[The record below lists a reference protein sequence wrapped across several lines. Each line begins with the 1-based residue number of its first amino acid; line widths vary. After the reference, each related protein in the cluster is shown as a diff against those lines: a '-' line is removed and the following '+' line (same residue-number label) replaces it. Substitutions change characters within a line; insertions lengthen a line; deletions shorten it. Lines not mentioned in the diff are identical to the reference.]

1 MSKNIYL
8 YLFVFTALIALY
20 LGMMGNSG
28 ISSLEEKLTKSD
40 RRLELLQ
47 DSLTQS
53 ELNRLELGYFGLV
66 NNDDALAYIDP
77 YNLENPVR
85 YISDKLLE
93 TNEQAGDNP
102 LVPYQGMD
110 GAFKINKIKVLNHRW
125 IIADFS
131 DGTYWGELLLG
142 YEINEDLSV
151 SFTLLNHLLYS
162 RNR

>member
-28 ISSLEEKLTKSD
+28 ISNLEEKLTKAEK
-40 RRLELLQ
+40 RLAVLQ

-53 ELNRLELGYFGLV
+53 ELERLELGYFGLN
-66 NNDDALAYIDP
+66 NNDDALAYVDP

-85 YISDKLLE
+85 YIADKLLE
-93 TNEQAGDNP
+93 TNEKEGDNP
-102 LVPYQGMD
+102 LVPYQGMN
-110 GAFKINKIKVLNHRW
+110 GSFKINKIKVLNHRW

-131 DGTYWGELLLG
+131 DGTYWGELLLS

-162 RNR
+162 RN

>member
-28 ISSLEEKLTKSD
+28 IARLEEKLSKS
-40 RRLELLQ
+40 EKNVKLLQ
-47 DSLTQS
+47 DSLMQS
-53 ELNRLELGYFGLV
+53 ELERLELGYFGLV
-66 NNDDALAYIDP
+66 NNDDALAYIDS

-93 TNEQAGDNP
+93 TNEQEGDNP

-110 GAFKINKIKVLNHRW
+110 GVFKINKIKILNHRW

-131 DGTYWGELLLG
+131 DGIYWGELLLS

-162 RNR
+162 RSN